1 MTFDQLLDMKMSQ
14 VVRQEISTSSIKSA
28 RVMKETP
35 KDQSELAILDQF
47 EECKNAITQEFNAG
61 AEKAGRKPFL
71 KKGQGSNVINNPKV
85 AVLPNWD

>member
-28 RVMKETP
+28 RVLKETP

-47 EECKNAITQEFNAG
+47 EECKNAIT
-61 AEKAGRKPFL
+61 
-71 KKGQGSNVINNPKV
+71 
-85 AVLPNWD
+85 